1 MTDPCGNEAGFER
14 VVACFMEKLILDD
27 NSRSATLRGH
37 IDAIN
42 KLFELRNFKPPADL
56 SDRTNMC
63 ARILFA
69 REKEEDIARQRS
81 PISREMF
88 ASLLEMAKHSA
99 PDSLEVNV
107 ADWMIFVRITGLRC
121 AEYAQKNQSGVDEH
135 LYPSG
140 KRVVKAFL
148 PTDWE
153 FYDDTG
159 AIIGIHSLNSEPQ
172 DFPKKLRVT
181 FRIQKNR
188 QNGQKLTLVTDDGHP
203 DICPVR
209 AAYRIFLR
217 AKRLGQS
224 DLQPMGLFVNKFGIT
239 KYITGNKIADI
250 LRFAARTAH
259 PDMPEDELKR
269 FSSHSGRV
277 WALVLL
283 DEAGMTPDF
292 MKSRLRWMGDSYRL
306 YLQDTSILQQKH
318 VEALKKDSNEIQR
331 LLGRN
336 HDILPNIVPVDDEMG
351 DY

>member
-1 MTDPCGNEAGFER
+1 
-14 VVACFMEKLILDD
+14 
-27 NSRSATLRGH
+27 
-37 IDAIN
+37 
-42 KLFELRNFKPPADL
+42 
-56 SDRTNMC
+56 
-63 ARILFA
+63 
-69 REKEEDIARQRS
+69 
-81 PISREMF
+81 MF
-88 ASLLEMAKHSA
+88 ASLLEVAKHSA

-121 AEYAQKNQSGVDEH
+121 AEYAHKNQSGVDEH

-140 KRVVKAFL
+140 KRVAKAFL
-148 PTDWE
+148 TTDWE

-159 AIIGIHSLNSEPQ
+159 AIISIHPLNSEPQ

-188 QNGQKLTLVTDDGHP
+188 QNGQKLTLVTDDDHP

-224 DLQPMGLFVNKFGIT
+224 DLQPLGLFVNKFGIT
-239 KYITGNKIADI
+239 KYLRGNKIADT
-250 LRFAARTAH
+250 LSFAARTAH
-259 PDMPEDELKR
+259 PDMPEDELKC

-292 MKSRLRWMGDSYRL
+292 IVAPTLD
-306 YLQDTSILQQKH
+306 
-318 VEALKKDSNEIQR
+318 
-331 LLGRN
+331 GRF
-336 HDILPNIVPVDDEMG
+336 L
-351 DY
+351 